1 MEYASLGTFATLQ
14 ASSEPLKFPVKQKLC
29 YDVGRGLSA
38 LHACGI
44 VHGDMKHENVL
55 IFPAKDPLAD
65 ISYTAKLAD
74 FGGAVMD
81 MTPNESRKM
90 ETWTWPFQAPEITN
104 EQRLS
109 KNEMALTDVYSF
121 GLLVWRAFEDD
132 EGFVSLP
139 GAAQDASDED
149 KRSLSARK
157 ATQSFT
163 STAVAS
169 VRNYASI
176 RGISERCVDTIAYT
190 IIHTLRLKPEDRDL
204 VKAQAALRG
213 LKYDQHVTKNLSST
227 DGAQSWSHL
236 EILGFH
242 QEQE

>member
-14 ASSEPLKFPVKQKLC
+14 ASSDSLPFSVKQKLC

-55 IFPAKDPLAD
+55 IVPVKEPFSSLL
-65 ISYTAKLAD
+65 YTAKLAD

-81 MTPNESRKM
+81 MTPWESRKM

-104 EQRLS
+104 DQRLS
-109 KNEMALTDVYSF
+109 KDEMMLTDVYSF
-121 GLLVWRAFEDD
+121 GLLVWRAFEDG

-139 GAAQDASDED
+139 GAAQDAIDED
-149 KRSLSARK
+149 KRSLSALK

-163 STAVAS
+163 STALT
-169 VRNYASI
+169 SI
-176 RGISERCVDTIAYT
+176 RDYARIRGVSERCEDTIAYT
-190 IIHTLRLKPEDRDL
+190 ILHTIQLRPEDRDF

-213 LKYDQHVTKNLSST
+213 LK
-227 DGAQSWSHL
+227 
-236 EILGFH
+236 
-242 QEQE
+242 